1 MRTLLMGAA
10 VAALAVGAGPARA
23 DLIFSGSGIDN
34 SDGSAISASADFSLT
49 NNVLTIVLTNTSGS
63 NTISQGSVL
72 TNLGWSLAP
81 NTLTALPSAA
91 GTIAVTPGSNRVS
104 GTTIDTTDSLGSE
117 WNYTAGAGAS
127 SSGFGVGAVGSGHGN
142 LCGSTTCTGA
152 ALDGAAFGL
161 VGNDADLSRNGLK
174 PANTYVED
182 SVTITLDLATS
193 PAFTLSQITSVDF
206 QFGTGNGE
214 GNISVNQCTGGSNCD
229 DAPPSDVPE
238 PSALALFGAGLLG
251 LGLTRLFYKKHKP
264 DTNGLSA

>member
-23 DLIFSGSGIDN
+23 DLIFSGSGTDN
-34 SDGSAISASADFSLT
+34 SDHSAISASADFSLT

-81 NTLTALPSAA
+81 NTLMALPSAA
-91 GTIAVTPGSNRVS
+91 GTIAVTPGSHLVS
-104 GTTIDTTDSLGSE
+104 GTTVDTTDSLGSE

-142 LCGSTTCTGA
+142 LCGSTCTGA

-161 VGNDADLSRNGLK
+161 VGNGAVLSLNGLK

-193 PAFTLSQITSVDF
+193 PTFTLSKITSVDF

-214 GNISVNQCTGGSNCD
+214 GDISVNRCTGGSNC

-238 PSALALFGAGLLG
+238 PSTLALFGAGLLG